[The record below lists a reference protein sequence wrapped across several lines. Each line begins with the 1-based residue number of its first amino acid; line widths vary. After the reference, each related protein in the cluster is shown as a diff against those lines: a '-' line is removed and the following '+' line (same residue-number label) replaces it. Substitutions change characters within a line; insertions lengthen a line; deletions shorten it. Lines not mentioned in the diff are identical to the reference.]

1 MPIESLKGLKGLS
14 GLSQQERD
22 AWRRVNASKLEGKSA
37 QYEDRLYANQQ
48 FVKKFGM
55 DAFKSYNKNQR
66 DYIYKNALVNEA
78 FTSAFS
84 PYTNK
89 KGADGNFIVDPNKGM
104 GNAEEF
110 QKYFAMDADSKLELL
125 KSGWRTT
132 PQINSMLKREHAT
145 KQKLINNPNAWV
157 GASPYA
163 QGAVALATSIDEP
176 IHEEFSRSK
185 NNKILEGIYAK
196 DLKKREAEL
205 QPEIDDYYINTIGE
219 LSDTE
224 VKSQFMKAI
233 TPSKSNMGNGQLAA
247 FFHDGKNIESEVK
260 NFSIDDMRMYLA
272 KSKVL
277 TDNLG
282 VGAAHDALNNY
293 AKEYINDHQS
303 KLTYAGLL
311 AKDIGIS
318 ALSYTADKIN
328 SIRQLY
334 DLTQGNSIVWID
346 NKGNVVAPDQVKT
359 SSNGSKYYISED
371 GEATPIKQTKMSI
384 ADLDYLGKDANGNT
398 RDAMWNNQ
406 FWSDAEQYGTLN
418 WDEQRQYKKLGA
430 SPYKVVYKPG
440 DDSDLLYET
449 LKMTSFGIAD
459 AASMAIPVFGEMAGS
474 AMQVTKAASMLNKAA
489 NVVGKGIYYTSKAA
503 KAVQPTIGA
512 TAIGHAYGRGVFGE
526 TLAQNMQQL
535 EESTYTH
542 AQKNFLDNYNSN
554 KQFKAQVDR
563 DIQAEFNR
571 LKNAQIKE
579 LKASEG
585 SKRIVDQDLNDK
597 VLMEKARQTVSS
609 TYVNRGAKDIQS
621 SDGYFDMVGKASES
635 ASDAA
640 MTAAIT
646 DGAKYAIVNN
656 FGYRKFLFNTAAD
669 RAASTARKLTQNVSE
684 NEDRLTFKS
693 LIDGRKLR
701 TIGKITASQAWGG
714 AWTNFTDEMQS
725 WGGKQINQDRFSS
738 YLDGFYNGQASDDT
752 YGAMDAV
759 ASYFNGAMASLAK
772 GTTWSAGF
780 VGATGSLFTFAPNIT
795 SIATTIG
802 TKRGREAWRKAS
814 LGEKANM
821 IFSNGVL
828 NEYYGKKQGEAEIK
842 EYVDAVNKLLDEQ
855 DNFSILKSAVA
866 LDRAS
871 IDVENQEDKNTLT
884 YLRGIKAISL
894 LHQFQDDSGMR
905 DQSDSK
911 IKKWLKKRFGSG
923 KNTLGA
929 VASQSTILT
938 KALSEI
944 EDLANGNLSEESAKN
959 YLSEY
964 YAKNPT
970 IEQSEDNNRRA
981 LEEMSQNAKTLQEAE
996 NTWQDINSKLDA
1008 VERDRGSKISPIVR
1022 SRLLERAA
1030 LDGFL
1035 SERLDALE
1043 DKISG
1048 NKINSST
1055 ESTAETWGTKE
1066 AIKKQVL
1073 SMERTER
1080 DLNKAINTA
1089 KDRLDNATAKLNEYE
1104 GSHDIENLDD
1114 TATIEHQGLLNDVV
1128 AAKLQHEYTINAMD
1142 KLKSRQEKM
1151 RAMSEEES
1159 SRVLSKDEILS
1170 LPSESRARM
1179 LSDVNRSNYS
1189 KEQLEQIDALK
1200 KELTLK
1206 DPSLLQSIQDQARLL
1221 KQKNA
1226 NASAYEMMLNNPEAA
1241 ATEFEAQSGVDA
1253 TIARDLAFR
1262 RYGESINNIIRKLN
1276 SLEGVSQ
1283 DDIRESVYKNL
1294 RVLNPNI
1301 LDYLDTTL
1309 PNEKDLEFIPSY
1321 SNEIVKAKEWSN
1333 MLTDISK
1340 AIDQM
1345 DFDDSTKKVFSDN
1358 IDNLIDKASTK
1369 KQAMDILEQVSNS
1382 TTVSNTD
1389 QANFKRLLNII
1400 NGVEEQ
1406 RNATTTETKE
1416 EKKARQESQETQ
1428 AKQKEKKI
1436 QDAEDKADAEK
1447 PEKTQLEETTTKV
1460 VRIPSIPKEKL
1471 SLIRNELTSILDK
1484 VYPKEI
1490 EGNDFYRKRALK
1502 GKRPNFLTDKYGK
1515 ALTID
1520 TIISN
1525 IKSSLAE
1532 LEKTKTRKEEIAKK
1546 TKGQLSQIDD
1556 LRGVEATMSVYRK
1569 RIAEDLANA
1578 FYILNESEN
1587 PSKDSIVGENNKTKT
1602 PSQNNVQEAYKETG
1616 RERSNEQNAQEAIE
1630 VTDKEAAND
1639 KYAEEYKEEA
1649 INGEDVDL
1657 GLESPTLDQQV
1668 SSAESK
1674 QDSPIISTTEVKPD
1688 VTDQGNNFTSTS
1700 ENMLGNAMYGYDV
1713 KALEEDAKEVERTSK
1728 DSNDKM
1734 SRFFNWFKAANI
1746 KLQEIID
1753 NELKDVVKANNKLE
1767 VLYVN
1772 PQANATDDAALNDF
1786 SLLAVE
1792 YTDAVK
1798 KVHNEDRGGVITA
1811 NGKQYLIVGTMGFDR
1826 TNPAQGNTYRS
1837 VLYQG
1842 KKNRYR
1848 YFTENPSERFY
1859 VDPSVHT
1866 EVEQMTS
1873 GRIVREMIG
1882 DTETKVR
1889 PITEL
1894 LSDSNRNPKGLK
1906 LQDLKW
1912 GIQYDT
1918 RFATVGVSERNTV
1931 YPPKDASS
1939 NKGAV
1944 FLLIEAANGNY
1955 IPAAIVPTMLSDLQ
1969 EGALKTQMNNLFNE
1983 LSSIKH
1989 SERLAAI
1996 NKLVQMLNID
2006 KDGDN
2011 ILIGTEDKA
2020 TVSTVKNGTV
2030 IRTFNLEDA
2039 NFNRM
2044 DLINAIF
2051 ELNPRVNITLSTL
2064 SDPVQL
2070 RMYAEAGALNT
2081 DIAKLGTSNASY
2093 TVYSMDANGNPIK
2106 TKPIENGTPNLDANS
2121 DLDKAD
2127 YKKKHSIYHRGI
2139 QYREKNGKWYDTNWK
2154 EITDPIL
2161 LNQIKWASYIRAN
2174 DLTPSLISNDAYGN
2188 KNNKYYIINSDNT
2201 NAKVIKVF
2209 ENGAIAELNTA
2220 DSRTVVNTVQQRDI
2234 QAAKEKAAKEERQR
2248 LENIENSMTP
2258 DKVEMTAEGED
2269 VNLTDEQIIA
2279 QENGDFSS
2287 EAKPQPTDTELR
2299 AQAMV
2304 DRITSDSHDIIL
2316 DEKKGV
2322 YVDSIG
2328 KERARVTS
2336 VIQATEGTER
2346 FDPNSPW
2353 ITPSTNVGTGMDD
2366 FVRDFFAN
2374 KLGSL
2379 DSLQERYPNA
2389 TTEQLQAFEKQL
2401 QEFKAK
2407 LDKAGLT
2414 VVPRDV
2420 TVTGEVE
2427 VTDANGKKYKLPVAG
2442 TLDLLAYDREGNFY
2456 IFDMKTNR
2464 SAPNDKKAAKW
2475 NKQLSLYKQFL
2486 EEKYGINVKG
2496 TSIIPI
2502 EVSYPTPKGWR
2513 DGKTVYK
2520 ADEKTNQLYYQ
2531 TEDNTGT
2538 LTTSTPY
2545 RDAKPVLHPNI
2556 PISTSPVKIEY
2567 NLLTDSERALLS
2579 PVMDGTFNSSTGTT
2593 NIESK
2598 NKNKDINKTGNISL
2612 AELQASAN
2620 AKPSDAGSI
2629 LKNRNYSK
2637 RVREILREK
2646 GFNGKLSEVEAWL
2659 REHNMPISNIEDV
2672 EAWID
2677 MLQNC
2682 R

>member
-55 DAFKSYNKNQR
+55 DAFKSYNKDQR

-89 KGADGNFIVDPNKGM
+89 RGADGKFTIDPNKGM

-125 KSGWRTT
+125 ESGWKTT
-132 PQINSMLKREHAT
+132 PQIESMLKEEHKK
-145 KQKLINNPNAWV
+145 KQDYINNSSAWA
-157 GASPYA
+157 GASPWA
-163 QGAVALATSIDEP
+163 QSAVAFATSMSEP

-185 NNKILEGIYAK
+185 NNKILEGIYAR

-219 LSDTE
+219 LSDSE

-233 TPSKSNMGNGQLAA
+233 TPSKSNIGNGQLAA

-293 AKEYINDHQS
+293 AKEYINNHQS

-334 DLTQGNSIVWID
+334 DLTQGESVVWID
-346 NKGNVVAPDQVKT
+346 NKGNVVAPNQVKT
-359 SSNGSKYYISED
+359 SSNGSKYYINED
-371 GEATPIKQTKMSI
+371 GEATSIKQTKMSI

-449 LKMTSFGIAD
+449 IKMTSFGIAD
-459 AASMAIPVFGEMAGS
+459 AASMAIPVFGETVGS

-489 NVVGKGIYYTSKAA
+489 NVVGKGIYYTSKAT

-526 TLAQNMQQL
+526 ALAQNMQQL

-542 AQKNFLDNYNSN
+542 AQKNFLDNYKGN

-585 SKRIVDQDLNDK
+585 SKKIVDQDLNNK
-597 VLMEKARQTVSS
+597 VLMEKARQIVSS
-609 TYVNRGAKDIQS
+609 AYVDRGSKEIQS
-621 SDGYFDMVGKASES
+621 SDAYFDMVGKASES

-669 RAASTARKLTQNVSE
+669 RAASAAKRLTKNISE
-684 NEDRLTFKS
+684 NEGRLSFKS

-738 YLDGFYNGQASDDT
+738 YLNGFYNGQASDDT

-772 GTTWSAGF
+772 GTTWNAGL
-780 VGATGSLFTFAPNIT
+780 VGATGSLTSFAPNIT
-795 SIATTIG
+795 SVATTIG
-802 TKRGREAWRKAS
+802 TKKGREAWRKAS

-842 EYVDAVNKLLDEQ
+842 EYVDIVNKLLDEQ
-855 DNFSILKSAVA
+855 DNFSILKDAVA

-871 IDVENQEDKNTLT
+871 IGVENQEDKNALT

-894 LHQFQDDSGMR
+894 LHQFQDDSGMK

-911 IKKWLKKRFGSG
+911 VKKWLKNRFGSDE
-923 KNTLGA
+923 NTLGA

-944 EDLANGNLSEESAKN
+944 EDLANGNLDEETAKS

-970 IEQSEDNNRRA
+970 IEQSEETSRQA
-981 LEEMSQNAKTLQEAE
+981 LEEMSQNARTLQEAE
-996 NTWQDINSKLDA
+996 DTWQDINSKLDT

-1022 SRLLERAA
+1022 SKLLERAA
-1030 LDGFL
+1030 LDDFI

-1048 NKINSST
+1048 NRINISN

-1073 SMERTER
+1073 AMERTER

-1089 KDRLDNATAKLNEYE
+1089 KDKLDDATTKLKDYE
-1104 GSHDIENLDD
+1104 ESHDIENLDD
-1114 TATIEHQGLLNDVV
+1114 IATIEHQGLLNDVE

-1151 RAMSEEES
+1151 RAMSEEET
-1159 SRVLSKDEILS
+1159 SRVLSKDEILA

-1200 KELTLK
+1200 NELTLK

-1226 NASAYEMMLNNPEAA
+1226 NANAYEMILNNPEAA

-1253 TIARDLAFR
+1253 TVARDLALR

-1301 LDYLDTTL
+1301 LDYLDATL

-1358 IDNLIDKASTK
+1358 IDSLIDKASTK
-1369 KQAMDILEQVSNS
+1369 KQAMNILEQVSNS
-1382 TTVSNTD
+1382 TAVSNSD
-1389 QANFKRLLNII
+1389 QANFKKLLNII

-1406 RNATTTETKE
+1406 RNATTTETQE

-1428 AKQKEKKI
+1428 AKQEEKKV
-1436 QDAEDKADAEK
+1436 QDAE
-1447 PEKTQLEETTTKV
+1447 
-1460 VRIPSIPKEKL
+1460 
-1471 SLIRNELTSILDK
+1471 
-1484 VYPKEI
+1484 
-1490 EGNDFYRKRALK
+1490 
-1502 GKRPNFLTDKYGK
+1502 
-1515 ALTID
+1515 
-1520 TIISN
+1520 
-1525 IKSSLAE
+1525 
-1532 LEKTKTRKEEIAKK
+1532 
-1546 TKGQLSQIDD
+1546 
-1556 LRGVEATMSVYRK
+1556 
-1569 RIAEDLANA
+1569 
-1578 FYILNESEN
+1578 
-1587 PSKDSIVGENNKTKT
+1587 NK
-1602 PSQNNVQEAYKETG
+1602 VQEAIEVTDKETSNDKNAQ
-1616 RERSNEQNAQEAIE
+1616 EAYQETEKEKSNEQNAQEAIE

-1639 KYAEEYKEEA
+1639 KYAEEHKEEA

-1657 GLESPTLDQQV
+1657 GLESPALDQQI

-1674 QDSPIISTTEVKPD
+1674 QDSPIINTTEVKPD

-1713 KALEEDAKEVERTSK
+1713 KALEEDAKEVERTGK
-1728 DSNDKM
+1728 DPNDKM
-1734 SRFFNWFKAANI
+1734 SRFFNWFKTANI
-1746 KLQEIID
+1746 KLQEIVD

-1767 VLYVN
+1767 ILYVN
-1772 PQANATDDAALNDF
+1772 PQTNATDDAALNDF
-1786 SLLAVE
+1786 SLLCVE

-1798 KVHNEDRGGVITA
+1798 RVHNEDRGGTITA

-1826 TNPAQGNTYRS
+1826 TNPAQGNTYRNI
-1837 VLYQG
+1837 LYQG
-1842 KKNRYR
+1842 KKNRYK

-1859 VDPSVHT
+1859 IDPSGHT

-1882 DTETKVR
+1882 DTETKIR

-1894 LSDSNRNPKGLK
+1894 LSDPNRNPKGLK

-1931 YPPKDASS
+1931 YPPRDASS

-1989 SERLAAI
+1989 PERLAAI
-1996 NKLVQMLNID
+1996 NKLVQILNID

-2051 ELNPRVNITLSTL
+2051 ELNPRINITLSTL

-2174 DLTPSLISNDAYGN
+2174 DLTPSLISNDVYGN

-2209 ENGAIAELNTA
+2209 ESGAIAELNIA
-2220 DSRTVVNTVQQRDI
+2220 DSRTVINIVQQRDI
-2234 QAAKEKAAKEERQR
+2234 QAAREKAAREEKQR

-2258 DKVEMTAEGED
+2258 DKVEMTAEGEN
-2269 VNLTDEQIIA
+2269 VNLTDEQITA
-2279 QENGDFSS
+2279 QESGDFSS

-2299 AQAMV
+2299 AQAIV
-2304 DRITSDSHDIIL
+2304 DRITTDTHDITL
-2316 DEKKGV
+2316 DNKKGV
-2322 YVDSIG
+2322 YTDSTG
-2328 KERARVTS
+2328 KEYARVTS

-2353 ITPSTNVGTGMDD
+2353 ILPSTNIGTGIDN

-2374 KLGSL
+2374 KLGNL
-2379 DSLQERYPNA
+2379 DSLHERYPNA
-2389 TTEQLQAFEKQL
+2389 STHQLQAFEKQL
-2401 QEFKAK
+2401 RELKANF
-2407 LDKAGLT
+2407 DKKGLT

-2420 TVTGEVE
+2420 TVTGEIE
-2427 VTDANGKKYKLPVAG
+2427 VTDANGKKYKLFVAG
-2442 TLDLLAYDREGNFY
+2442 TLDLLAYDKDGNFY
-2456 IFDMKTNR
+2456 IFDMKTNH
-2464 SAPNDKKAAKW
+2464 SAPNAKKAAKW

-2486 EEKYGINVKG
+2486 ETKYGVSVKG

-2513 DGKTVYK
+2513 EGKTIYR

-2531 TEDNTGT
+2531 TDYG
-2538 LTTSTPY
+2538 TSTLAPETAFM
-2545 RDAKPVLHPNI
+2545 DSNPILHANI
-2556 PISTSPVKIEY
+2556 PIVTSPVKIEY
-2567 NLLTDSERALLS
+2567 SLLTDSERTLLS

-2620 AKPSDAGSI
+2620 SQPTDVGSM
-2629 LKNRNYSK
+2629 LKNRTYSK
-2637 RVREILREK
+2637 KVRGILKEK
-2646 GFNGKLSEVEAWL
+2646 GFNGKISEAEAWL
-2659 REHNMPISNIEDV
+2659 KEHNMPISNIDDIDS
-2672 EAWID
+2672 WID

>member
-48 FVKKFGM
+48 FVNKFGM
-55 DAFKSYNKNQR
+55 DAFKSYNKDQR
-66 DYIYKNALVNEA
+66 DYIYKNELVNEA

-89 KGADGNFIVDPNKGM
+89 KGADGKFIVDPNKGM
-104 GNAEEF
+104 GSAEEF

-125 KSGWRTT
+125 ESGWKTP
-132 PQINSMLKREHAT
+132 PQIESILKKEHDA
-145 KQKLINNPNAWV
+145 KQEYINNPNAWI
-157 GASPYA
+157 GAPAYA
-163 QGAVALATSIDEP
+163 KGAVAFSTAIGEP

-185 NNKILEGIYAK
+185 NNKILERIYAR

-205 QPEIDDYYINTIGE
+205 QPEIDNYYINTIGK
-219 LSDTE
+219 LSDSE

-233 TPSKSNMGNGQLAA
+233 TPSKSNIGNGQLAA

-282 VGAAHDALNNY
+282 IGAAHDALNNY
-293 AKEYINDHQS
+293 AKEYISNHQS

-334 DLTQGNSIVWID
+334 DLTQGDSIVWID

-359 SSNGSKYYISED
+359 AKNGDKYYINED
-371 GEATPIKQTKMSI
+371 GKATAIKQTKMSV
-384 ADLDYLGKDANGNT
+384 ADLDYLGKDAEGYT

-418 WDEQRQYKKLGA
+418 WNEQRQYKKLGA

-526 TLAQNMQQL
+526 ALAQNMQQL

-554 KQFKAQVDR
+554 KQFKAQVDK
-563 DIQAEFNR
+563 DIQSEFNR
-571 LKNAQIKE
+571 LKKAQKRE
-579 LKASEG
+579 LEASEG
-585 SKRIVDQDLNDK
+585 NKRIVDQDLNNR
-597 VLMEKARQTVSS
+597 VLMEKARQIVSS
-609 TYVNRGAKDIQS
+609 AYVDRGSKEIQS
-621 SDGYFDMVGKASES
+621 SDAYFDMVGKASES

-656 FGYRKFLFNTAAD
+656 FGYRKFLFNTTAD
-669 RAASTARKLTQNVSE
+669 RAASAARRLAQNVSE
-684 NEDRLTFKS
+684 KEGRLTFKS
-693 LIDGRKLR
+693 LIDGKKLR

-738 YLDGFYNGQASDDT
+738 YLNGFYNGQASDDT

-772 GTTWSAGF
+772 GTTLNAGL

-814 LGEKANM
+814 FGEKANM

-828 NEYYGKKQGEAEIK
+828 NEYYGKKQGEAK
-842 EYVDAVNKLLDEQ
+842 VRKYVETINNLLDEQ
-855 DNFSILKSAVA
+855 DNFSILKDAVA

-871 IDVENQEDKNTLT
+871 IDVENQEDKNALT

-911 IKKWLKKRFGSG
+911 IKKWLKNRFSSG
-923 KNTLGA
+923 ENTLGA

-938 KALSEI
+938 KALSEV
-944 EDLANGNLSEESAKN
+944 EDLANGNLSEESAKS

-970 IEQSEDNNRRA
+970 IEQSEDNNERA

-996 NTWQDINSKLDA
+996 NTWQDINSKLDI
-1008 VERDRGSKISPIVR
+1008 VEKNRGSKISPIVR
-1022 SRLLERAA
+1022 SKLLERAA

-1066 AIKKQVL
+1066 AIEKQVL

-1080 DLNKAINTA
+1080 DLNKAISTA
-1089 KDRLDNATAKLNEYE
+1089 KDRLDAATAKLNEYE
-1104 GSHDIENLDD
+1104 KSHDIENLDD
-1114 TATIEHQGLLNDVV
+1114 IDIIEHQGLLNDVE

-1151 RAMSEEES
+1151 RAMGEEES
-1159 SRVLSKDEILS
+1159 SRVLFKDEILT

-1179 LSDVNRSNYS
+1179 LSDENRSNYS

-1200 KELTLK
+1200 NELTLK

-1221 KQKNA
+1221 KQKRA

-1241 ATEFEAQSGVDA
+1241 SSEFEAQSGVDA
-1253 TIARDLAFR
+1253 TIARDLALR

-1276 SLEGVSQ
+1276 ILEGVSQ

-1294 RVLNPNI
+1294 RVLNPAM
-1301 LDYLDTTL
+1301 LDYLDATL
-1309 PNEKDLEFIPSY
+1309 PNEKGLEFIPSY
-1321 SNEIVKAKEWSN
+1321 SNEIARAKEWSS

-1345 DFDDSTKKVFSDN
+1345 NFDDSTKKIFSDN
-1358 IDNLIDKASTK
+1358 IDSLIDKASTK
-1369 KQAMDILEQVSNS
+1369 KQAMNILEQVSNS
-1382 TTVSNTD
+1382 TDVSNSD

-1428 AKQKEKKI
+1428 AKQEEKKI
-1436 QDAEDKADAEK
+1436 EDAENQTNKDLRLLYGKQSITKAINNHKNRTPNHGVAYGITGNKVKSISDGTISFDGLSDDNTTVK
-1447 PEKTQLEETTTKV
+1447 LTKEEQ
-1460 VRIPSIPKEKL
+1460 KEAVKILNSKL
-1471 SLIRNELTSILDK
+1471 SKAEQREAVQKLFDNVADRVLNEISN
-1484 VYPKEI
+1484 
-1490 EGNDFYRKRALK
+1490 NDFSSIEKSK
-1502 GKRPNFLTDKYGK
+1502 FKETQSK
-1515 ALTID
+1515 AQETIQG
-1520 TIISN
+1520 T
-1525 IKSSLAE
+1525 SS
-1532 LEKTKTRKEEIAKK
+1532 
-1546 TKGQLSQIDD
+1546 QS
-1556 LRGVEATMSVYRK
+1556 
-1569 RIAEDLANA
+1569 
-1578 FYILNESEN
+1578 
-1587 PSKDSIVGENNKTKT
+1587 
-1602 PSQNNVQEAYKETG
+1602 NVQEAYKETG

-1630 VTDKEAAND
+1630 ITDKEVAND
-1639 KYAEEYKEEA
+1639 KYAEEHKEEA

-1713 KALEEDAKEVERTSK
+1713 KALEEDAKEVERTGK

-1753 NELKDVVKANNKLE
+1753 NELKDVVKVNNKLE

-1826 TNPAQGNTYRS
+1826 ANPAQGNTYRS

-1931 YPPKDASS
+1931 YPPRDASS

-1969 EGALKTQMNNLFNE
+1969 EGALKTQMHNLFNE

-2006 KDGDN
+2006 KGGDN

-2121 DLDKAD
+2121 DLDRAD
-2127 YKKKHSIYHRGI
+2127 YKKKHSIYYRGI
-2139 QYREKNGKWYDTNWK
+2139 QYREKSGKWYDTNWK
-2154 EITDPIL
+2154 EITNPTL
-2161 LNQIKWASYIRAN
+2161 LSQIKWASYIRAN
-2174 DLTPSLISNDAYGN
+2174 DLTPNLVSTDIYGN
-2188 KNNKYYIINSDNT
+2188 KNNKYYIINSDST

-2209 ENGAIAELNTA
+2209 ESGAIAELSIAN
-2220 DSRTVVNTVQQRDI
+2220 SRTIINIVQQRDI

-2248 LENIENSMTP
+2248 LENIEDSMTS
-2258 DKVEMTAEGED
+2258 DKVEMVTEGED
-2269 VNLTDEQIIA
+2269 VNLTDEQITA
-2279 QENGDFSS
+2279 QESGDFSS

-2322 YVDSIG
+2322 YVDSTG

-2353 ITPSTNVGTGMDD
+2353 ITPSTNVGIGMDN

-2374 KLGSL
+2374 KLGNIENL
-2379 DSLQERYPNA
+2379 NERYPNA
-2389 TTEQLQAFEKQL
+2389 SGVQLKNFLKQL
-2401 QEFKAK
+2401 EGLKEKF
-2407 LDKAGLT
+2407 DKAGLT

-2420 TVTGEVE
+2420 VVTGEVE

-2442 TLDLLAYDREGNFY
+2442 TLDLLAYDKEGNFY

-2464 SAPNDKKAAKW
+2464 NAPNDKKVAKW
-2475 NKQLSLYKQFL
+2475 DKQLSLYKQFL
-2486 EEKYGINVKG
+2486 ETRYGISVKG

-2502 EVSYPTPKGWR
+2502 EVRYPTPKGWR
-2513 DGKTVYK
+2513 DGKTIYR

-2531 TEDNTGT
+2531 TDYG
-2538 LTTSTPY
+2538 TSTLAPETAFM
-2545 RDAKPVLHPNI
+2545 DSNPILHANI

>member
-1 MPIESLKGLKGLS
+1 MEKNLEGLKGLKGLS
-14 GLSQQERD
+14 GLSSQERA
-22 AWRRVNASKLEGKSA
+22 AWSRLNADKLRGKTSRFA
-37 QYEDRLYANQQ
+37 NILYDNQQ
-48 FVKKFGM
+48 YIKKFGIESFN
-55 DAFKSYNKNQR
+55 AYNKDQR
-66 DYIYKNALVNEA
+66 DKIYKSTIARETITELY
-78 FTSAFS
+78 S
-84 PYTNK
+84 PYTDK
-89 KGADGNFIVDPNKGM
+89 KDKFGNFIIDENKGV
-104 GNAEEF
+104 GNAELF
-110 QKYFAMDADSKLELL
+110 DKIYNMSPDSQIELAE
-125 KSGWRTT
+125 SGWKTT
-132 PQINSMLKREHAT
+132 PQIESMLKEEHKK
-145 KQKLINNPNAWV
+145 KQDYISNSSAWA
-157 GASPYA
+157 GASPWA
-163 QGAVALATSIDEP
+163 QSAVAVGTSLHEP
-176 IHEEFSRSK
+176 IHEELSRSS
-185 NNKILEGIYAK
+185 NNKIFERIYNK
-196 DLKKREAEL
+196 DLKKKEESL
-205 QPEIDDYYINTIGE
+205 QPEIDNYYLNVIGE
-219 LSDTE
+219 LSDSE

-233 TPSKSNMGNGQLAA
+233 TPSKSNIGNGQLAA
-247 FFHDGKNIESEVK
+247 FFHDGKNVESEVK

-272 KSKVL
+272 KYKVL
-277 TDNLG
+277 NDNLG
-282 VGAAHDALNNY
+282 IVAAHDALNNY
-293 AKEYINDHQS
+293 AKEYISDHQS

-334 DLTQGNSIVWID
+334 NLTQGDSIVWID

-359 SSNGSKYYISED
+359 SSNGSKYYINED
-371 GEATPIKQTKMSI
+371 GEATPIKQTKMSV

-459 AASMAIPVFGEMAGS
+459 AASMAIPVFGETVGS

-542 AQKNFLDNYNSN
+542 AQKNFLDNYANN
-554 KQFKAQVDR
+554 KQFKAQVDK
-563 DIQAEFNR
+563 DIQSEFNR
-571 LKNAQIKE
+571 LKNAQKRE
-579 LKASEG
+579 LEASEG
-585 SKRIVDQDLNDK
+585 SRRILDQDLNNK
-597 VLMEKARQTVSS
+597 VLMEKARQIVSS
-609 TYVNRGAKDIQS
+609 AYVDRGSKEIQS
-621 SDGYFDMVGKASES
+621 SDAYFDMVGKASES

-669 RAASTARKLTQNVSE
+669 RAASAAKRLTKNVSE
-684 NEDRLTFKS
+684 NEGRLSFKS
-693 LIDGRKLR
+693 LIDERKLR

-772 GTTWSAGF
+772 GTTWSAGL
-780 VGATGSLFTFAPNIT
+780 VGATGSLASFAPNIT

-842 EYVDAVNKLLDEQ
+842 EYVNAVNKLLDEQ
-855 DNFSILKSAVA
+855 DNFSILKDAVA

-905 DQSDSK
+905 DQSDSR
-911 IKKWLKKRFGSG
+911 IKKWLKNRFGEG
-923 KNTLGA
+923 ENTLGA
-929 VASQSTILT
+929 VANQSTILT

-970 IEQSEDNNRRA
+970 IEQSEETSRQA
-981 LEEMSQNAKTLQEAE
+981 LEEMSQNARTLQEAE
-996 NTWQDINSKLDA
+996 NTWQDINSKLDT

-1030 LDGFL
+1030 LNGFL

-1089 KDRLDNATAKLNEYE
+1089 KNRLDNATAKLKDYE
-1104 GSHDIENLDD
+1104 ESHDIENLDD
-1114 TATIEHQGLLNDVV
+1114 IATIEHQGLLNDVE
-1128 AAKLQHEYTINAMD
+1128 AAKLQHEYTINAMN

-1151 RAMSEEES
+1151 RAMGEEES
-1159 SRVLSKDEILS
+1159 PRVLSKDEILA

-1179 LSDVNRSNYS
+1179 LSDINKSNYS

-1200 KELTLK
+1200 NELTLK

-1221 KQKNA
+1221 KQKRA

-1253 TIARDLAFR
+1253 TIARDLALR

-1301 LDYLDTTL
+1301 LDYLDATL
-1309 PNEKDLEFIPSY
+1309 PNEKGLEFIPSY

-1358 IDNLIDKASTK
+1358 IDNLINKVSTR
-1369 KQAMDILEQVSNS
+1369 KQAMNILEQVSNS
-1382 TTVSNTD
+1382 TTVSNSD

-1406 RNATTTETKE
+1406 RNATTTETQE

-1428 AKQKEKKI
+1428 AKQEEKKI
-1436 QDAEDKADAEK
+1436 QDAEDKAQETIEVTEK
-1447 PEKTQLEETTTKV
+1447 EA
-1460 VRIPSIPKEKL
+1460 S
-1471 SLIRNELTSILDK
+1471 NDK
-1484 VYPKEI
+1484 
-1490 EGNDFYRKRALK
+1490 
-1502 GKRPNFLTDKYGK
+1502 
-1515 ALTID
+1515 
-1520 TIISN
+1520 
-1525 IKSSLAE
+1525 
-1532 LEKTKTRKEEIAKK
+1532 
-1546 TKGQLSQIDD
+1546 
-1556 LRGVEATMSVYRK
+1556 
-1569 RIAEDLANA
+1569 NA
-1578 FYILNESEN
+1578 
-1587 PSKDSIVGENNKTKT
+1587 
-1602 PSQNNVQEAYKETG
+1602 QEAYQETEKEK
-1616 RERSNEQNAQEAIE
+1616 SNEQNAQEAYTE
-1630 VTDKEAAND
+1630 TEQERKNQ
-1639 KYAEEYKEEA
+1639 EEA
-1649 INGEDVDL
+1649 NKQLNTYEQTDEDIARDKAIEEQKKEGVDFST
-1657 GLESPTLDQQV
+1657 GTIDFESPNWEKQV
-1668 SSAESK
+1668 EQAEAEGHK
-1674 QDSPIISTTEVKPD
+1674 IEEGIVAKGTADT
-1688 VTDQGNNFTSTS
+1688 TDQGNIESMQPS
-1700 ENMLGNAMYGYDV
+1700 EVLAGNYFHRYDV
-1713 KALEEDAKEVERTSK
+1713 DALIEDGKEVVSYGRKGDTLDRILK
-1728 DSNDKM
+1728 
-1734 SRFFNWFKAANI
+1734 WFENAGI
-1746 KLQEIID
+1746 KLQEIVD
-1753 NELKDVVKANNKLE
+1753 TE
-1767 VLYVN
+1767 VGDIMKTKPEVHLLYVN
-1772 PQANATDDAALNDF
+1772 PKTTATDDACF
-1786 SLLAVE
+1786 SDTSMLAVE
-1792 YTDAVK
+1792 YTDK
-1798 KVHNEDRGGVITA
+1798 ISKIHNNDRGGVITA
-1811 NGKQYLIVGTMGFDR
+1811 NGKQYLIIGTLGFNNR
-1826 TNPAQGNTYRS
+1826 EQQSNYVSVHNPAKGSR
-1837 VLYQG
+1837 L
-1842 KKNRYR
+1842 K
-1848 YFTENPSERFY
+1848 YFTANPNERFY
-1859 VDPSVHT
+1859 ILPTAHT
-1866 EVEQMTS
+1866 EIAEMTS
-1873 GRIVREMIG
+1873 GRITRQLESDSEV
-1882 DTETKVR
+1882 KVR
-1889 PITEL
+1889 PVTEI
-1894 LSDSNRNPKGLK
+1894 LSDPNRNPKGLK

-1912 GIQYDT
+1912 GIMFEDGLHY
-1918 RFATVGVSERNTV
+1918 ANVSSRNTV
-1931 YPPKDASS
+1931 YPPRDTLS
-1939 NKGAV
+1939 NLGAV

-1955 IPAAIVPTMLSDLQ
+1955 IPAAIRPTMLSDIQ
-1969 EGALKTQMNNLFNE
+1969 DGTLKTQLNNLFNE
-1983 LSSIKH
+1983 LSSVKH
-1989 SERLAAI
+1989 SDRLSAI
-1996 NKLVQMLNID
+1996 NQLVKLLNI
-2006 KDGDN
+2006 KDGGDN
-2011 ILIGTEDKA
+2011 ILVGTKDKA
-2020 TVSTVKNGTV
+2020 TVSTVKNGT
-2030 IRTFNLEDA
+2030 ILRTFNLNDA

-2051 ELNPRVNITLSTL
+2051 ELNPRINITLSTL

-2093 TVYSMDANGNPIK
+2093 TVYSMDINGNPIK
-2106 TKPIENGTPNLDANS
+2106 TKPIENKAPNLDANS

-2154 EITDPIL
+2154 EITDPTL

-2174 DLTPSLISNDAYGN
+2174 DLTPSLVSNDIYGN

-2209 ENGAIAELNTA
+2209 ENSAIAELSIA
-2220 DSRTVVNTVQQRDI
+2220 DSRAIVNTVQQRDI

-2248 LENIENSMTP
+2248 LKNIENSMTP
-2258 DKVEMTAEGED
+2258 DKVEITTEGED
-2269 VNLTDEQIIA
+2269 VNLTDEQITA
-2279 QENGDFSS
+2279 QESGDFSS

-2322 YVDSIG
+2322 YVDSTG

-2336 VIQATEGTER
+2336 VIQATEGSER

-2353 ITPSTNVGTGMDD
+2353 ITPSTNVGTGMDN

-2374 KLGSL
+2374 KLGNL

-2427 VTDANGKKYKLPVAG
+2427 VIDANGKKYKLPVAG

-2456 IFDMKTNR
+2456 IFDMKTNH
-2464 SAPNDKKAAKW
+2464 SAPNAKKAAKW

-2486 EEKYGINVKG
+2486 EEKYGVSVKE

-2502 EVSYPTPKGWR
+2502 EVKYPTPKGWR
-2513 DGKTVYK
+2513 DGKTIYR
-2520 ADEKTNQLYYQ
+2520 ADDKTNQLYYQ
-2531 TEDNTGT
+2531 TEDNGK
-2538 LTTSTPY
+2538 LTPETIY
-2545 RDAKPVLHPNI
+2545 RDAKPILHSNI
-2556 PISTSPVKIEY
+2556 PITTSPVKVEY
-2567 NLLTDSERALLS
+2567 SLLTNSERVLLS

-2646 GFNGKLSEVEAWL
+2646 GFNGKLSEVESWL

>member
-14 GLSQQERD
+14 SLSQQERD
-22 AWRRVNASKLEGKSA
+22 AWRRANASKLEGKSA

-55 DAFKSYNKNQR
+55 DAFKSYNKDQR

-89 KGADGNFIVDPNKGM
+89 KGANGKFIVDPNKGM

-125 KSGWRTT
+125 ESGWKTT
-132 PQINSMLKREHAT
+132 PQIESMLKKEHNA
-145 KQKLINNPNAWV
+145 KQEYLNNPNAWI
-157 GASPYA
+157 GAPAYA
-163 QGAVALATSIDEP
+163 KGAVAFSTAISEP

-185 NNKILEGIYAK
+185 NNKILEGIYAR

-205 QPEIDDYYINTIGE
+205 QPEIEDYYINTIGM
-219 LSDTE
+219 LSDSE

-233 TPSKSNMGNGQLAA
+233 TPSKSNIGNGQLAA

-293 AKEYINDHQS
+293 AKEYISDHQS

-318 ALSYTADKIN
+318 VLSYTADKIN

-334 DLTQGNSIVWID
+334 DLTQGESIVWID

-359 SSNGSKYYISED
+359 AKNGDKYYINED
-371 GEATPIKQTKMSI
+371 GKATAIKQTKMSV

-459 AASMAIPVFGEMAGS
+459 AASTAIPVFGETVGS

-489 NVVGKGIYYTSKAA
+489 NVVGKGIYYTSKVA
-503 KAVQPTIGA
+503 KAAQPTIGA

-526 TLAQNMQQL
+526 ALAQNMQQL
-535 EESTYTH
+535 EESTYTQ

-585 SKRIVDQDLNDK
+585 SKRIVDQDLNNK
-597 VLMEKARQTVSS
+597 VLMEKARHNVSS
-609 TYVNRGAKDIQS
+609 AYVDRGSKEIQS
-621 SDGYFDMVGKASES
+621 SDAYFNMVGKASES

-669 RAASTARKLTQNVSE
+669 RAASAAKRLTKNVSE
-684 NEDRLTFKS
+684 NEGRLTFKS

-701 TIGKITASQAWGG
+701 TIGKLTASQAWGG

-738 YLDGFYNGQASDDT
+738 YLNGFYNGQASDDT

-772 GTTWSAGF
+772 GTTWNAGL
-780 VGATGSLFTFAPNIT
+780 VGATGSLSSFAPNIT

-814 LGEKANM
+814 FGEKANM

-828 NEYYGKKQGEAEIK
+828 NEYYGKKQGEAEVRK
-842 EYVDAVNKLLDEQ
+842 YVETINNLLDEQ
-855 DNFSILKSAVA
+855 DNFSILKDAVA

-871 IDVENQEDKNTLT
+871 IDVENQEDKNALT

-911 IKKWLKKRFGSG
+911 IKKWLKNRFGSDE
-923 KNTLGA
+923 NTLGA
-929 VASQSTILT
+929 VANQSTILT

-944 EDLANGNLSEESAKN
+944 EDLANGNLSEESAKS

-970 IEQSEDNNRRA
+970 IEQSEKTSRQA
-981 LEEMSQNAKTLQEAE
+981 LEEMSQNARTLQEAE
-996 NTWQDINSKLDA
+996 NTWQDINSKLDI
-1008 VERDRGSKISPIVR
+1008 VEKDRGSKISPIVR

-1043 DKISG
+1043 NKISG

-1089 KDRLDNATAKLNEYE
+1089 KIRLYNATLELKDYE
-1104 GSHDIENLDD
+1104 EIHDIENLDD
-1114 TATIEHQGLLNDVV
+1114 IATIEHQGLLNDIE
-1128 AAKLQHEYTINAMD
+1128 AAKLQYEYTINAMD

-1151 RAMSEEES
+1151 RAMSEEET
-1159 SRVLSKDEILS
+1159 SRVLSKDEILA

-1200 KELTLK
+1200 NELTLK

-1221 KQKNA
+1221 KQKRANA
-1226 NASAYEMMLNNPEAA
+1226 NAYEMILNNPEAA

-1253 TIARDLAFR
+1253 TVARDLALR

-1301 LDYLDTTL
+1301 LDYLDATL

-1358 IDNLIDKASTK
+1358 IDSLIDKASTK

-1382 TTVSNTD
+1382 TTVSNSD

-1406 RNATTTETKE
+1406 RNATITETKE

-1428 AKQKEKKI
+1428 AKQEEKRVK
-1436 QDAEDKADAEK
+1436 DAEDKVKPTNAD
-1447 PEKTQLEETTTKV
+1447 KTSSQ
-1460 VRIPSIPKEKL
+1460 
-1471 SLIRNELTSILDK
+1471 
-1484 VYPKEI
+1484 
-1490 EGNDFYRKRALK
+1490 
-1502 GKRPNFLTDKYGK
+1502 
-1515 ALTID
+1515 
-1520 TIISN
+1520 SN
-1525 IKSSLAE
+1525 IKKLSYFSSME
-1532 LEKTKTRKEEIAKK
+1532 EQIGHKESSWEYYRDRGSDIF
-1546 TKGQLSQIDD
+1546 D
-1556 LRGVEATMSVYRK
+1556 GVEYVVSFDYQGTLEPAINFAVDSGVLPKKYKGYLGRTRRNGIEKKDLQEIINEFEKLGIHSPKELMEYIERNATQ
-1569 RIAEDLANA
+1569 ED
-1578 FYILNESEN
+1578 S
-1587 PSKDSIVGENNKTKT
+1587 
-1602 PSQNNVQEAYKETG
+1602 SQSNTQEAYQETEKEK
-1616 RERSNEQNAQEAIE
+1616 SNEQNAQEVYTETEQERKNQEEANKQLNTYEQTDEDIARDKAIE
-1630 VTDKEAAND
+1630 KQKKE
-1639 KYAEEYKEEA
+1639 
-1649 INGEDVDL
+1649 GVDFST
-1657 GLESPTLDQQV
+1657 GTIDFESPNWEKQV
-1668 SSAESK
+1668 EQAEAEGHK
-1674 QDSPIISTTEVKPD
+1674 IEEGIVAKGTADT
-1688 VTDQGNNFTSTS
+1688 TDQGNNFTSTS

-1713 KALEEDAKEVERTSK
+1713 KALEEDAKEVERTGK
-1728 DSNDKM
+1728 DPNDKM
-1734 SRFFNWFKAANI
+1734 SRFFNWFKTANI
-1746 KLQEIID
+1746 KLQEIVD
-1753 NELKDVVKANNKLE
+1753 NEFKDVVKANNKLE

-1772 PQANATDDAALNDF
+1772 PQTNATDDAALNDF

-1826 TNPAQGNTYRS
+1826 TNQAQGDTYRS

-1842 KKNRYR
+1842 KKNRYK

-1859 VDPSVHT
+1859 VDPSGHT

-1873 GRIVREMIG
+1873 GRIVREMVG

-1889 PITEL
+1889 PVTEL
-1894 LSDSNRNPKGLK
+1894 LSDPNRNPKGLK

-1912 GIQYDT
+1912 GIMFEDGLHY
-1918 RFATVGVSERNTV
+1918 ANVSSRNTV
-1931 YPPKDASS
+1931 YPPRDTLS
-1939 NKGAV
+1939 NLGAV

-1955 IPAAIVPTMLSDLQ
+1955 IPAAIRPTMLSDLQ
-1969 EGALKTQMNNLFNE
+1969 DGALKAQLNNLFNE
-1983 LSSIKH
+1983 LSSTKY
-1989 SERLAAI
+1989 SDRLGAI
-1996 NKLVQMLNID
+1996 NQLVKLLNINE
-2006 KDGDN
+2006 KGDN
-2011 ILIGTEDKA
+2011 ILIGMDDKA

-2030 IRTFNLEDA
+2030 IRTFNLKDA

-2051 ELNPRVNITLSTL
+2051 ELNPRINITLSTL

-2154 EITDPIL
+2154 EITDPTL

-2174 DLTPSLISNDAYGN
+2174 DLAPSLVSNDIYGN

-2209 ENGAIAELNTA
+2209 ENGAIAELNIA
-2220 DSRTVVNTVQQRDI
+2220 DSRTVINTVQQRDI
-2234 QAAKEKAAKEERQR
+2234 QVAKEKAAREERQR

-2269 VNLTDEQIIA
+2269 VNLTDEQITA
-2279 QENGDFSS
+2279 QESGDFSS

-2322 YVDSIG
+2322 YVDSTG

-2336 VIQATEGTER
+2336 VIQATEGSER

-2353 ITPSTNVGTGMDD
+2353 IIPSTNIGTGIDN

-2374 KLGSL
+2374 KLGNL
-2379 DSLQERYPNA
+2379 DSLHERYPNA
-2389 TTEQLQAFEKQL
+2389 STPQLQAFEKQL
-2401 QEFKAK
+2401 RELKANF
-2407 LDKAGLT
+2407 DKKGLT

-2456 IFDMKTNR
+2456 IFDMKTNH
-2464 SAPNDKKAAKW
+2464 SAPNAKKAAKW

-2486 EEKYGINVKG
+2486 ETKYGVSVKE

-2502 EVSYPTPKGWR
+2502 KVSYPSPYEVSYRAEG
-2513 DGKTVYK
+2513 
-2520 ADEKTNQLYYQ
+2520 NQLF
-2531 TEDNTGT
+2531 
-2538 LTTSTPY
+2538 TTFEGLEEPFKGS
-2545 RDAKPVLHPNI
+2545 KPSLQANI

-2567 NLLTDSERALLS
+2567 SLLTDSERTLLS
-2579 PVMDGTFNSSTGTT
+2579 PVLDGTFNSTTGVK
-2593 NIESK
+2593 NSESK
-2598 NKNKDINKTGNISL
+2598 NKNTDINSTGTTSL

-2646 GFNGKLSEVEAWL
+2646 GFSGKLSEAEAWL
-2659 REHNMPISNIEDV
+2659 KEHNMPISNIEDIDS
-2672 EAWID
+2672 WID